1 MTQLALAA
9 LLYCTPM
16 KHGQFT
22 TTPRAQQVCK
32 VKFTWCGSRYTD
44 MKDIITCVRKA
55 QEATLIVV
63 TGR

>member
-1 MTQLALAA
+1 MTQLAIAA

-16 KHGQFT
+16 KYGQFT
-22 TTPRAQQVCK
+22 TTPRAQQVCRA
-32 VKFTWCGSRYTD
+32 KFLACGSRYTD
-44 MKDIITCVRKA
+44 VRDIITCVRKA